1 MEVLLLPFVFP
12 EQGGFH
18 DLILLAQPLAMWEPC
33 SIESPKIQSRPG
45 LAGSLRSLRWWF
57 HDASWQNGKS
67 MLLDRGSKLSNAVSL
82 KQQDQWPDWNLP
94 VESSGG
100 CCCGL
105 SWWPQIRSA
114 RLRCIHQWDEEPAGC
129 HAELRRCSHN
139 LQASRAQH
147 HRTNSNKRSGKWCA
161 VHSIDLWSISVFHS
175 ISISR
180 KYSLR
185 PQTYALQ
192 SDLLPLISLILM
204 QCRSR
209 LENKGQEVS
218 AGGNFGKDVKI
229 LGKFLRCT
237 SVFHKD
243 GETKL
248 DKPPTAKTAKRHQ
261 GSARNFEKKPITF
274 GSCDS
279 AWLSTS
285 SGRAVRPTWKIL
297 KVDKVTGGNRRKQ
310 EETENGCDLRLLSDW
325 PVLIFRASFDQ
336 SCGAE
341 SELVTHAGLIL
352 FWWYAVYIGI
362 RWLHVFSCF
371 FYFALSSASGQA
383 RSSQL

>member
-1 MEVLLLPFVFP
+1 MDVYGSFVTSLCFS

-285 SGRAVRPTWKIL
+285 SGRAVRPT
-297 KVDKVTGGNRRKQ
+297 
-310 EETENGCDLRLLSDW
+310 
-325 PVLIFRASFDQ
+325 
-336 SCGAE
+336 
-341 SELVTHAGLIL
+341 
-352 FWWYAVYIGI
+352 
-362 RWLHVFSCF
+362 
-371 FYFALSSASGQA
+371 
-383 RSSQL
+383 